1 MHLVSTGRRG
11 NVWEWLAQSAVV
23 TGEGCQAAG
32 GQAGCAGAAVV
43 KGVTSMA
50 QRRQVLIAVVYRT
63 VQIVCTEMH
72 ALFARRDFPDGIFLQ
87 SVAPV

>member
-1 MHLVSTGRRG
+1 MHLVSTGRRE

-43 KGVTSMA
+43 KSVTSMA
-50 QRRQVLIAVVYRT
+50 QRRQVLLYLQVCLQLFRVIICKPFSNWIGNIAVFGFN
-63 VQIVCTEMH
+63 IV
-72 ALFARRDFPDGIFLQ
+72 
-87 SVAPV
+87 